1 MENCKKRGGKKAR
14 GEITHALSHSP
25 PLLDRSCKQ
34 VSSIKMA
41 KQKTSPFL
49 PVSPLALSLSPC
61 VSIPHVSAG
70 ARRRRRRRGIKVSSP
85 PFRAVKLAGPKGGR
99 KGRRGA
105 DCFCLLLTGGGGGDG
120 HPRRKT
126 VFGKKRD
133 EISEFTFPKC
143 REKETFFRFCRGI
156 RNNIF
161 PEERERGQ

>member
-1 MENCKKRGGKKAR
+1 MENCKKRGGKKER

-61 VSIPHVSAG
+61 VSIPHASAG
-70 ARRRRRRRGIKVSSP
+70 ARRRRRRRRGIKVSSP
-85 PFRAVKLAGPKGGR
+85 PFRAVKLAGPKE
-99 KGRRGA
+99 RRE
-105 DCFCLLLTGGGGGDG
+105 GGGGLLLPFVNRGEEGDG

-126 VFGKKRD
+126 VFGRKRD

-143 REKETFFRFCRGI
+143 REKETFFFRFCRGN